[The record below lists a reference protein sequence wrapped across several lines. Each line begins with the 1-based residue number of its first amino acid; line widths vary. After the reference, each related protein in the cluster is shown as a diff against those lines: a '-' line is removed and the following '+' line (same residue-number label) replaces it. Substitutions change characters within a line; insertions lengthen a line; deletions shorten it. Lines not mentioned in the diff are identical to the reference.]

1 MEPGLQP
8 RMGCLWTPPDVDA
21 LREGRDR
28 PGNDGPGVVRDRA
41 HKAVSRGGHCIRR
54 AIGSAVRRFCLDCQ
68 GASPA
73 AVRACADAG
82 CALWPCRLPGVC
94 AAGDAAEAGRAGSR
108 GLLRAVRRYCL
119 DCAGGRHE
127 VRACQARQACPL
139 WSYRFGVRPQ
149 TWRAVHRRF
158 FAPRELTLPVAPA
171 LSPASPPNVPAGQ
184 SVLRP
189 DESSEARR

>member
-1 MEPGLQP
+1 MQPGLQP
-8 RMGCLWTPPDVDA
+8 GMGCLWASPGAGVP
-21 LREGRDR
+21 REGRDR
-28 PGNDGPGVVRDRA
+28 PGSDSPGVVRDRA
-41 HKAVSRGGHCIRR
+41 HEAVGSGRHSIRR

-73 AVRACADAG
+73 AVRACADAA

-94 AAGDAAEAGRAGSR
+94 AAGDAAEAGRAASR

-171 LSPASPPNVPAGQ
+171 LSPAAPSNVPAAR
-184 SVLRP
+184 SLLRP
-189 DESSEARR
+189 DESIEARR